1 MKIAILPGDGIGPE
15 IIKQA
20 KRVLDVLR
28 ADGIKIEIEHGAIGG
43 AGYDAD
49 RDPLPES
56 TLKLARE
63 ADAVL
68 LGAVG
73 GPQYDTLPRESRPEQ
88 GLLRIR
94 KELNLFANLRPA
106 VVFPELANASSLRPE
121 LVENLDL
128 MILRELTG
136 DIYFGQP
143 RGRRSLDN
151 GDEEGFDT
159 MRYSS
164 SEIDRIARVA
174 FDIARKRNNRVC
186 SVDKANVL
194 DTSILW
200 REVVTRVSRDYPE
213 VELTHM
219 YVDNAAMQLVRA
231 PKQFDVM
238 LTGNIFGD
246 ILSDE
251 ASMLTGSIGMLPSA
265 SMDENNKGLFEP
277 IHGSAPDIA
286 GKDLANPL
294 ATILSVSM
302 MLRYSFG
309 HLESADRIDNAV
321 KLVLANG
328 LRTKDIAQPGCKE
341 VGTQQ
346 MGDAVIERLTQ

>member
-15 IIKQA
+15 IINQA
-20 KRVLDVLR
+20 KRVLQTLR
-28 ADGIKIEIEHGAIGG
+28 SDGLSLEWELGAIGG
-43 AGYDAD
+43 AGYESSK
-49 RDPLPES
+49 DPLPED
-56 TLKLARE
+56 TINLTKA

-73 GPQYDTLPRESRPEQ
+73 GPKYDSLPRAMRPEQ

-94 KELNLFANLRPA
+94 KELGLFANLRPA
-106 VVFPELANASSLRPE
+106 VVFPELASASSLKSE
-121 LVENLDL
+121 LVEGLDL

-143 RGRRSLDN
+143 RGRRQTESGED
-151 GDEEGFDT
+151 EGFDT
-159 MRYSS
+159 MRYSV
-164 SEIDRIARVA
+164 SEIERIARVA
-174 FDIARKRNNRVC
+174 FDIAQKRNGKLC

-200 REVVTRVSRDYPE
+200 REVVTKISEEYPT

-219 YVDNAAMQLVRA
+219 YVDNAAMQLVRE
-231 PKQFDVM
+231 PKQFDVL

-251 ASMLTGSIGMLPSA
+251 ASMLTGSIGMLASA
-265 SMDENNKGLFEP
+265 SMDVNRKGLFEP
-277 IHGSAPDIA
+277 IHGSAPDIS
-286 GKDLANPL
+286 GKNLANPL

-302 MLRYSFG
+302 MLKYTFNEVEASQRV
-309 HLESADRIDNAV
+309 ESAV
-321 KLVLANG
+321 KSVLSQG
-328 LRTKDIAQPGCKE
+328 FRTPDIYQAGSKR
-341 VGTQQ
+341 VGTQE
-346 MGDAVIERLTQ
+346 MGDAVIEAM

>member
-1 MKIAILPGDGIGPE
+1 MKIAVLPGDGIGPE
-15 IIKQA
+15 IMKQA
-20 KRVLDVLR
+20 LRVLQILKN
-28 ADGIKIEIEHGAIGG
+28 DGLSIEWEEGAIGG
-43 AGYDAD
+43 AGYDNAG
-49 RDPLPES
+49 DPLPSE
-56 TLKLARE
+56 TVALTKQ

-73 GPQYDTLPRESRPEQ
+73 GPTYDSLPRAMRPEQ

-94 KELNLFANLRPA
+94 KELGLFANLRPA
-106 VVFPELANASSLRPE
+106 VVFPELAAASSLKPE
-121 LVENLDL
+121 LVEGLDL

-143 RGRRSLDN
+143 RGRRKTEAGED
-151 GDEEGFDT
+151 EGFDT
-159 MRYSS
+159 MKYSV
-164 SEIDRIARVA
+164 SEIERIARVA
-174 FDIARKRNNRVC
+174 FDVATKRTGKLC

-200 REVVTRVSRDYPE
+200 REVVTKIGQDYPS

-219 YVDNAAMQLVRA
+219 YVDNAAMQLVRE
-231 PKQFDVM
+231 PKQFDVI

-265 SMDENNKGLFEP
+265 SMDVNRKGLFEP

-286 GKDLANPL
+286 GENIANPL
-294 ATILSVSM
+294 ATILSVAM
-302 MLRYSFG
+302 MLKYTFG
-309 HLESADRIDNAV
+309 ETEASDRVETAV
-321 KLVLANG
+321 RAVLAKG
-328 LRTKDIAQPGCKE
+328 FRTADIHQEATKC
-341 VGTQQ
+341 VGTEE
-346 MGDAVIERLTQ
+346 MGDAVINEMQ

>member
-15 IIKQA
+15 IINQA
-20 KRVLDVLR
+20 KRVLQTLR
-28 ADGIKIEIEHGAIGG
+28 SDGLSLEWELGAIGG
-43 AGYDAD
+43 AGYESSK
-49 RDPLPES
+49 DPLPED
-56 TLKLARE
+56 TINLTKA

-73 GPQYDTLPRESRPEQ
+73 GPKYDSLPRAMRPEQ

-94 KELNLFANLRPA
+94 KELGLFANLRPA
-106 VVFPELANASSLRPE
+106 VVFPELASASSLKSE
-121 LVENLDL
+121 LVEGLDL

-143 RGRRSLDN
+143 RGRRQTESGED
-151 GDEEGFDT
+151 EGFDT
-159 MRYSS
+159 MRYSV
-164 SEIDRIARVA
+164 SEIERISRVA
-174 FDIARKRNNRVC
+174 FDIAQKRNGKLC

-200 REVVTRVSRDYPE
+200 REVVTKISEEYPT

-219 YVDNAAMQLVRA
+219 YVDNAAMQLVRE
-231 PKQFDVM
+231 PKQFDVL

-265 SMDENNKGLFEP
+265 SMDVNRKGLFEP
-277 IHGSAPDIA
+277 IHGSAPDIS
-286 GKDLANPL
+286 GKNLANPL

-302 MLRYSFG
+302 MLKYTFNEVEASQRV
-309 HLESADRIDNAV
+309 ESAV
-321 KLVLANG
+321 KSVLSQG
-328 LRTKDIAQPGCKE
+328 FRTPDIYQAGSKR
-341 VGTQQ
+341 VGTQE
-346 MGDAVIERLTQ
+346 MGDAVIEAM